1 MSAPIRSAAA
11 FTNARIAATESTQST
26 INSAV
31 GLTTSGAYVA
41 SSSTPYISTAGTVKS
56 AVEVVAT
63 KLRTIETTY
72 APTAYVD
79 QKVSDLVNSAP
90 AILDTLGEIATSLG
104 NDPNLATTLV
114 STIGGEAARATAA
127 EQGLSTGLASEIGR
141 AVAAEETLSTIVAS
155 ESAYARTQE
164 QSLSTIIAS
173 ETARAIAQEHYLST
187 TITSEIQR
195 ALTVDENFSTI
206 FTQEVIRATGVEQS
220 LSTAIVT
227 EQIRA
232 TGAEQALS
240 TNLATETLRATTAE
254 QAISTAVVAET
265 SRATGAETTL
275 TQNLSTVQGTYINK
289 DGSVK
294 MTGNLDMSGGRITN
308 VSSSPASNSDAIT
321 LGFYTNNRTV
331 NYVGTLSV
339 SALLLSNRPN
349 PTSLDA
355 INVAPGSMYRVMGQT
370 TNQNT
375 GCVIHT
381 VTTATAAVTANS
393 AGQYHRIN
401 FPSLTST
408 NIFSDGGIIDL
419 SANNTDG
426 SGSTVIN
433 PYDLTTSGN
442 DLRAKYPGFS
452 LFRVPLTAT
461 SRYYIFNDA
470 STGNLMSARMD
481 PGDIFES
488 TGGSG
493 PNAAYFRVIYRAP
506 IDAAAGG
513 TFNFDFMNR
522 PNYANYP
529 FGNTFYVQ
537 FTSAGTITAA
547 FRKITVVKNSD
558 FVIRSNTGTQ
568 WDFIDTS
575 DPNVQGTIGRIQ
587 VRGSGPN
594 ITDFQVDI
602 APDYAGQASINTLG
616 TVNIGT
622 WNAAPIGQNKGG
634 TGYTSYS
641 SGDIIY
647 ANNVGMLQKRA
658 LGSVNQVLKVSTI
671 SGVAL
676 PVWDNND
683 TNSVTMT
690 TAINGTTN
698 LQTTLVNLSTSVA
711 AETSRATTAEE
722 TLSTTIVNQIS
733 SIISA
738 APQALD
744 TLKEIATALGDD
756 PNLANTLISTI
767 GAETARAT
775 GAEQGISTIVAGEIA
790 RAVST
795 EQGLST
801 IVAGEIARATA
812 AEEGL
817 STSIVQTISS
827 LTAETTRATAAE
839 DGLSTIIAAEVAR
852 ATSAEQGLS
861 TSITAEIT
869 RAQLAEQGLSTSIV
883 QTISSLTAE
892 TTRATG
898 AETGLDGRLD
908 TVESYLSTGTEGQ
921 VLKYV
926 SGVPTFATN
935 NTAGVS
941 LSDATNFSTLTTV
954 QGALDYLFNFT
965 QTRKIIQH
973 VVTSSTDYSSPTVPN
988 SNFSTGK
995 VHFIN
1000 YNAGNLDIHLPPAGT
1015 YPDGTVYRLV
1025 HNGTYED
1032 SNYNIKFY
1040 DAATSTA
1047 TTIFELAPRDTIS
1060 FIWDADSSSYLF
1072 GVGL

>member
-1 MSAPIRSAAA
+1 MSAPVRSAAA
-11 FTNARIAATESTQST
+11 FTNARIAAAESTQST
-26 INSAV
+26 INAAV
-31 GLTTSGAYVA
+31 GLTSSGTYVA
-41 SSSTPYISTAGTVKS
+41 SSSTPYISTVGTVKS
-56 AVEVVAT
+56 AVEAVAT
-63 KLRTIETTY
+63 KLRDIETTY
-72 APTAYVD
+72 APTTYVD
-79 QKVSDLVNSAP
+79 QKVSDLISSAP
-90 AILDTLGEIATSLG
+90 AILDTLGEIAASLG
-104 NDPNLATTLV
+104 NDPHLATTLV

-127 EQGLSTGLASEIGR
+127 EQALSTGLVGEISR
-141 AVAAEETLSTIVAS
+141 ATTAEQSLSTIIAS
-155 ESAYARTQE
+155 ESAYARSQE

-187 TITSEIQR
+187 TIHTEIAR
-195 ALTVDENFSTI
+195 ALTDDENVSTI
-206 FTQEVIRATGVEQS
+206 FAQEVIRATGAEQS

-227 EQIRA
+227 ERIRA
-232 TGAEQALS
+232 TGAEQTLS
-240 TNLATETLRATTAE
+240 TNLATETMRATTAE

-275 TQNLSTVQGTYINK
+275 TENLSTVQGTYIKK

-294 MTGNLDMSGGRITN
+294 MTGNLDMSGGRIIN
-308 VSSSPASNSDAIT
+308 LSSSPASNSDAIT
-321 LGFYTNNRTV
+321 LGFYNNNRTM

-339 SALLLSNRPN
+339 ASFVTSTRPT

-355 INVAPGSMYRVMGQT
+355 INVAAGSMYRVIGQT

-375 GCVIHT
+375 GCVVHT

-393 AGQYHRIN
+393 AGQYRRID
-401 FPSLTST
+401 FGSLTTT
-408 NIFSDGGIIDL
+408 NTFSDGGILDL
-419 SANNTDG
+419 SGNLDG
-426 SGSTVIN
+426 SGSTVNI
-433 PYDLTTSGN
+433 PYDLTTTGN
-442 DLRAKYPGFS
+442 DLRTKYPGFS

-470 STGNLMSARMD
+470 ATGAIISARMD
-481 PGDIFES
+481 PGDIFEYG
-488 TGGSG
+488 GGSG
-493 PNAAYFRVIYRAP
+493 VNAVYYRVMYRAP
-506 IDAAAGG
+506 IDAALGG

-522 PNYANYP
+522 PNFANYP
-529 FGNTFYVQ
+529 FGNSFYVQ

-568 WDFIDTS
+568 WDFIDTT
-575 DPNVQGTIGRIQ
+575 DPNIQGTIGRIQ

-594 ITDFQVDI
+594 ISDFQVDI
-602 APDYAGQASINTLG
+602 ASDYIGQGSIT
-616 TVNIGT
+616 TIGNVT
-622 WNAAPIGQNKGG
+622 SGVWNAGTIQATRGG
-634 TGYTSYS
+634 TGQTTYTN
-641 SGDIIY
+641 GDILY
-647 ANNVGMLQKRA
+647 ASTGQLVKLAAGSSMQVIK
-658 LGSVNQVLKVSTI
+658 SVNGYPSYQTNDTGTI
-671 SGVAL
+671 S
-676 PVWDNND
+676 
-683 TNSVTMT
+683 MT
-690 TAINGTTN
+690 TAINGSSN
-698 LQTTLVNLSTSVA
+698 LQATLVNLSTSVA
-711 AETSRATTAEE
+711 TETSRATTAEQ

-756 PNLANTLISTI
+756 PNLAATLISTI
-767 GAETARAT
+767 GAETARAS

-795 EQGLST
+795 EQGIST

-839 DGLSTIIAAEVAR
+839 DGLSTIIATETAR
-852 ATSAEQGLS
+852 AT
-861 TSITAEIT
+861 T
-869 RAQLAEQGLSTSIV
+869 AEQGLSTSIV

-892 TTRATG
+892 TTRASG
-898 AETGLDGRLD
+898 AESSLDGRLD

-973 VVTSSTDYSSPTVPN
+973 VVTSSTDYSSPTSPN

-1025 HNGTYED
+1025 HNGTYAD

-1040 DAATSTA
+1040 DAATTTT